1 MKTVRAR
8 ALTHNESKET
18 TIHNRARVIQ
28 VLIPLLILAV
38 IAAGCAKVA
47 GPRGWAQPQLTDNAL
62 YVTLSKGKL
71 SAIDSGTYKTIWT
84 FPSTDTF
91 QCGNAEAKKY
101 TIDGIY
107 GAPAVD
113 DNFVYFAS
121 YDGAVW
127 AVKRSDGTCAWRV
140 DLGDLILAAPLLGP
154 SGLYVA
160 ATDGY
165 LYVLDPAT
173 GDQKNKFNSGEAW
186 TTPLL
191 TDDALYVVTMKGQ
204 LWKLDPKTL
213 DTVWSAP
220 FKVDAGLLT
229 PPTLVGDNTII
240 VGGISGLYAVDT
252 KTGQQKWTVSGS
264 NWFWGQPAV
273 SGTTVYVTD
282 LAGEVKAL
290 DATDGHSVWAADFV
304 TQNPIRTGAVV
315 ATKETL
321 VVVDNSGLV
330 YRIDPNTGTSI
341 GQPVLLNEDVLAT
354 PLVVVTGG
362 VTATPTGSPA
372 APSATPPGQTP
383 VPGGVNVFIVTE
395 SGHLFTLDPDTG
407 RTTQVASS

>member
-1 MKTVRAR
+1 
-8 ALTHNESKET
+8 
-18 TIHNRARVIQ
+18 
-28 VLIPLLILAV
+28 
-38 IAAGCAKVA
+38 
-47 GPRGWAQPQLTDNAL
+47 
-62 YVTLSKGKL
+62 
-71 SAIDSGTYKTIWT
+71 
-84 FPSTDTF
+84 
-91 QCGNAEAKKY
+91 
-101 TIDGIY
+101 
-107 GAPAVD
+107 
-113 DNFVYFAS
+113 
-121 YDGAVW
+121 
-127 AVKRSDGTCAWRV
+127 VKRSDGTCAWRV

-165 LYVLDPAT
+165 VYVLDPAN
-173 GDQKNKFNSGEAW
+173 GDQKNKFNSGEVW

-191 TDDALYVVTMKGQ
+191 TDDALYVATMKGQ

-252 KTGQQKWTVSGS
+252 TTGQQKWTVSGA

-273 SGTTVYVTD
+273 SGTTVFVTD

-290 DATDGHSVWAADFV
+290 DATDGHSLWAADFV

-362 VTATPTGSPA
+362 VTATPTGSPV
-372 APSATPPGQTP
+372 APSATPAGQTP
-383 VPGGVNVFIVTE
+383 VPEGVNVFIVTE
-395 SGHLFTLDPDTG
+395 SGHLFTLDPDSG

>member
-1 MKTVRAR
+1 M
-8 ALTHNESKET
+8 
-18 TIHNRARVIQ
+18 
-28 VLIPLLILAV
+28 LIPLLIFAV
-38 IAAGCAKVA
+38 VAAGCAKVA
-47 GPRGWAQPQLTDNAL
+47 KPRGWAQPDLTDNAL
-62 YVTLSKGKL
+62 YVTLDQGKL
-71 SAIDSGTYKTIWT
+71 SAIDAGTYSTIWT
-84 FPSTDTF
+84 FPANDTF
-91 QCGNAEAKKY
+91 ACGNGASKKW
-101 TIDGIY
+101 TIGGIY
-107 GAPAVD
+107 GKPAVD
-113 DNFVYFAS
+113 DSLVYFAS

-127 AVKRSDGTCAWRV
+127 AVKRSDGTCAWRIET
-140 DLGDLILAAPLLGP
+140 GDAILAAPLLGA

-165 LYVLDPAT
+165 IYVLDPAT
-173 GDQKNKFNSGEAW
+173 GDQKNRFNSGEVW

-191 TDDALYVVTMKGQ
+191 TDDALYVATMAGQ

-252 KTGQQKWTVSGS
+252 TSGQQKWTASGS

-273 SGTTVYVTD
+273 FGTTLFVTD

-290 DATDGHSVWAADFV
+290 DATDGHSVWPADFI
-304 TQNPIRTGAVV
+304 TQNPIRTGAVL
-315 ATKETL
+315 ASKDTL
-321 VVVDNSGLV
+321 VVVDNSGQV
-330 YRIDPNTGTSI
+330 YRIDPTAGTSI

-362 VTATPTGSPA
+362 VTATPTGSPIQ
-372 APSATPPGQTP
+372 PSVTPAGQTP
-383 VPGGVNVFIVTE
+383 APSSATVFIVTE
-395 SGHLFTLDPDTG
+395 SGHLFTLDPATG
-407 RTTQVASS
+407 RTTQVVGS